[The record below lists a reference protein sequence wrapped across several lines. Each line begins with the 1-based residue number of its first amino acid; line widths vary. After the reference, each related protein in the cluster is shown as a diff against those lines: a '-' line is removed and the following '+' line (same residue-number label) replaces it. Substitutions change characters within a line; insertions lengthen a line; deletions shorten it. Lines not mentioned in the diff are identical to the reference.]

1 LICLNIFYRTEWNG
15 IEKPIDIFGIKTMF
29 KGVSQSLAS
38 LISLIIFYGMEWN
51 GMEKPIDIFGIKTM
65 LTGVSQSLA

>member
-1 LICLNIFYRTEWNG
+1 
-15 IEKPIDIFGIKTMF
+15 M
-29 KGVSQSLAS
+29 
-38 LISLIIFYGMEWN
+38 SLIIFYGMEWN